1 MMHGFYYWGGWG
13 WIGFLLNA
21 VVWALIISL
30 IIWLIVRLGRGG
42 QVTHESRGGQ
52 DALDIA
58 KERYARGEI
67 DHEEFERIKK
77 NLS

>member
-1 MMHGFYYWGGWG
+1 
-13 WIGFLLNA
+13 
-21 VVWALIISL
+21 
-30 IIWLIVRLGRGG
+30 
-42 QVTHESRGGQ
+42 VTHESRGGQ
-52 DALDIA
+52 DAIDIA